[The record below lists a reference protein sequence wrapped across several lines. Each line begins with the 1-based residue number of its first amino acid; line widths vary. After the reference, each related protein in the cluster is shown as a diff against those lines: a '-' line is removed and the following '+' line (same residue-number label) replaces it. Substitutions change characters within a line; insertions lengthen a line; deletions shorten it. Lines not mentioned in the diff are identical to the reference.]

1 MAEKE
6 GTSKNLQGIGGWLLF
21 FVIWMGFS
29 IVYFPIQLAS
39 SYINPLVE
47 LNIVYTTTSIVSWLL
62 SVSMLILIFMKKS
75 WVPKYI
81 IAVIWF
87 QFVIGLTSLS
97 NVKFNFSS
105 QLESTAALV
114 GVIFGLVFGIVWA
127 IIWNPYFVKSQR
139 VKNTFIN

>member
-6 GTSKNLQGIGGWLLF
+6 STSKNLQGIGGWLVF
-21 FVIWMGFS
+21 FIIWVGFA

-39 SYINPLVE
+39 TFINPMVE
-47 LNIVYTTTSIVSWLL
+47 LNIVYTVTSIASWLL
-62 SVSMLILIFMKKS
+62 SVSIFILIFTKKS

-81 IAVIWF
+81 ISVIWF

-105 QLESTAALV
+105 QLESTAGLV
-114 GVIFGLVFGIVWA
+114 GMIFGLVFGLAWAIVW
-127 IIWNPYFVKSQR
+127 NLYFVKSQR
-139 VKNTFIN
+139 VKNTFLN